1 MCGEPALP
9 RELRPN
15 GGRRK
20 AVNNS
25 LLPLNFTNFGWP
37 VLLML
42 RTSTLQLKI
51 IPRLRKPNSTRA
63 IAANHS
69 HFNRS

>member
-1 MCGEPALP
+1 
-9 RELRPN
+9 
-15 GGRRK
+15 
-20 AVNNS
+20 
-25 LLPLNFTNFGWP
+25 
-37 VLLML
+37 ML